1 MWPNNT
7 QSTNFWDIYSPTKF
21 CQSIVLTGRDR
32 PYMRLAIRGETDS
45 VHLWRNPS
53 VFVRVELP
61 FRTDRERDGFMY
73 FLYSRPRFRFIAAS
87 GWIAHEGCALY
98 CLTIFCIF
106 LYRIVF
112 IGHRRKQLNGINQVL
127 LTYDNSLLIVNTRKD
142 INWDTFL
149 FLWPLAVCW
158 WWMNSEKLDCW
169 TVSFSRKQQI
179 WRQLVLQGV
188 FDLSVEAIAIQKSTI
203 SSCTR
208 RNFTVPNSSQAS
220 NQVLVRWRGVASQP
234 LSSNSPAEGRVS
246 QYRTCLDLEDKAD
259 STQDPLFLWPLK
271 WVNTSRV
278 PRDCA
283 EIGYC

>member
-112 IGHRRKQLNGINQVL
+112 IGHRRKQLTGINQVL

-142 INWDTFL
+142 INWETFL

-188 FDLSVEAIAIQKSTI
+188 FDLSVEAIAIQKVNNLIMYAKKFHCPQLQSSLKP
-203 SSCTR
+203 SSCAVAWRSFSTSQLQLSCWRTR
-208 RNFTVPNSSQAS
+208 QPIS
-220 NQVLVRWRGVASQP
+220 N
-234 LSSNSPAEGRVS
+234 LSWFG
-246 QYRTCLDLEDKAD
+246 
-259 STQDPLFLWPLK
+259 
-271 WVNTSRV
+271 
-278 PRDCA
+278 
-283 EIGYC
+283 G